1 MSAWGPSNIE
11 NDAAHDFVNEQ
22 IDRYVSHIED
32 IFGNEGRF
40 LLDEDAE
47 GMLMPSV
54 EIVSLL
60 CEHCHGVLP
69 EKLEVAT
76 WKARYLAMYDDQIDG
91 LEPRDEYKR
100 QRRAVIEATFDR
112 LRRQHEQQWHKKDE

>member
-1 MSAWGPSNIE
+1 MGTWGAGNFE
-11 NDAAHDFVNEQ
+11 NDAALDFIGDE
-22 IDRYVSHIED
+22 IDRYISIIED

-47 GMLMPSV
+47 GMLMPAV
-54 EIVSLL
+54 EILAVL

-69 EKLEVAT
+69 EHLDVAA

-91 LEPRDEYKR
+91 LEPQGDFKQ
-100 QRRAVIEATFDR
+100 QRRAVIEATFDKLVR
-112 LRRQHEQQWHKKDE
+112 IHEEQRHDKDE